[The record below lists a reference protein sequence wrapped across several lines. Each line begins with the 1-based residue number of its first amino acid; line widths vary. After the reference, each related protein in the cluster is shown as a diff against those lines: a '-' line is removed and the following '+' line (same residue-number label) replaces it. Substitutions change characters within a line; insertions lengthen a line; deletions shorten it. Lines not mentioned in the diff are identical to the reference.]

1 MIQNYHKKMSKNLT
15 KLICLGLLCSYSFV
29 SAQNKVDTITV
40 IKEPIVVS
48 PPTENKDK
56 VDVQFY
62 GFIRNDI
69 FMDTR
74 QMIGA
79 GETLV
84 TLYPKDRYLDVN
96 GADINDASKFH
107 MLSIV
112 SRAGVNL
119 KGPELL
125 GAKTSGILE
134 GEFFGATEGGINEF
148 RLRHAY
154 VMLDWKKTQ
163 LGIGQY
169 WHPFVVLE
177 ALPNV
182 VNYGTGAPVYA
193 LNRNPQV
200 RLTHK
205 FTDKLKVIAAL
216 HSQRDFTP
224 NTEPFRNS
232 GMPAAHLQLQ
242 YKSQIFTAGIAA
254 QYENLKPKL
263 VSGNP
268 PIKSNERVENVSF
281 MAYSKLNTKPLQVT
295 VAGYLMQDASSF
307 VQLGGIVGYQP
318 TPQSVEVYKPM
329 NTHSMW
335 IDIQQNSK
343 GKFSAGVFAG
353 YIRNNGVKNPI
364 EGAAATSYGV
374 TTTWGA
380 VSATPGTRTV
390 NYLYK
395 IVPRLDYT
403 VSKALK
409 FRFEID
415 RSTAQWADATIKGTG
430 TENKYLANNNRFHL
444 TTLFNF

>member
-1 MIQNYHKKMSKNLT
+1 M
-15 KLICLGLLCSYSFV
+15 GLLCHYGFV
-29 SAQNKVDTITV
+29 SAQNTPIDSLEVKKVETALPEV
-40 IKEPIVVS
+40 
-48 PPTENKDK
+48 NKDK

-84 TLYPKDRYLDVN
+84 TLYPKDRLLDVN

-193 LNRNPQV
+193 LNRNPQI

-205 FTDKLKVIAAL
+205 FTDQFKLIAAL

-242 YKSQIFTAGIAA
+242 YKSKAFTAGIAA

-263 VSGNP
+263 SSGNP
-268 PIKSNERVENVSF
+268 PIKSNERVDNVSF

-295 VAGYLMQDASSF
+295 IAGYLMQDASSF
-307 VQLGGIVGYQP
+307 VQLGGIVGYQTAP
-318 TPQSVEVYKPM
+318 DALETYKTM

-335 IDIQQNSK
+335 VDLQQNTK
-343 GKFSAGVFAG
+343 GKVAVGLFAG
-353 YIRNNGVKNPI
+353 YIRNNGVKNPVENAI
-364 EGAAATSYGV
+364 ASTSYGV
-374 TTTWGA
+374 TTNWGA
-380 VSATPGTRTV
+380 ISATPGTRTV

-395 IVPRLDYT
+395 VIPRVDYT
-403 VSKALK
+403 LSKALK

-415 RSTAQWADATIKGTG
+415 HSTAQWADATRRGTG
-430 TENKYLANNNRFHL
+430 TENKYLADNTRFHL

>member
-1 MIQNYHKKMSKNLT
+1 MSRNFIKMIC
-15 KLICLGLLCSYSFV
+15 IGFLCHYSSV
-29 SAQNKVDTITV
+29 SAQSTTDTLRIM
-40 IKEPIVVS
+40 KEQPELKS
-48 PPTENKDK
+48 PQQNKDK
-56 VDVQFY
+56 VEAQLY

-69 FMDTR
+69 FYDTR

-84 TLYPKDRYLDVN
+84 PLYPKDRLLDVN
-96 GADINDASKFH
+96 GADINDASRFH

-112 SRAGVNL
+112 SRAGLNL

-154 VMLDWKKTQ
+154 VMLDWEKTQ

-182 VNYGTGAPVYA
+182 ANYGTGAPVYA

-205 FTDKLKVIAAL
+205 LTDHLKVIAAV

-224 NTEPFRNS
+224 NNEPFRNS

-242 YKSQIFTAGIAA
+242 YKTQNFTAGIAG
-254 QYENLKPKL
+254 QYENLKPKIS
-263 VSGNP
+263 SGTP
-268 PIKSNERVENVSF
+268 AIKSNERVQNLSF
-281 MAYSKLNTKPLQVT
+281 MAYTKLNTKPLQVT
-295 VAGYLMQDASSF
+295 LAGYLMQDASSF
-307 VQLGGIVGYQP
+307 VQLGGIVGYQTSP
-318 TPQSVEVYKPM
+318 TAVETYKPM
-329 NTHSMW
+329 NTHSFWM
-335 IDIQQNSK
+335 DLQQNSK
-343 GKFSAGVFAG
+343 GKLAVGLFTG
-353 YIRNNGVKNPI
+353 YVRNNGVKDPV
-364 EGAAATSYGV
+364 EGAVATTYGV
-374 TTTWGA
+374 TTNWGA
-380 VSATPGTRTV
+380 VSATKGGRTV
-390 NYLYK
+390 NYMYK
-395 IVPRLDYT
+395 FIPRLDFT
-403 VSKALK
+403 LSKALK
-409 FRFEID
+409 FRLEYD
-415 RSTAQWADATIKGTG
+415 RSVAQWADATIKGTG
-430 TENKYLANNNRFHL
+430 TENKYIASNNRFQI

>member
-1 MIQNYHKKMSKNLT
+1 MSKNLT
-15 KLICLGLLCSYSFV
+15 KRICLGLLCGHSFV
-29 SAQNKVDTITV
+29 LAQIKADTIEA
-40 IKEPIVVS
+40 IKEPIVIS
-48 PPTENKDK
+48 PPAENNDK

-268 PIKSNERVENVSF
+268 PIKSNEHVENVSF

-307 VQLGGIVGYQP
+307 VQLGGIVGYQE

-343 GKFSAGVFAG
+343 GK
-353 YIRNNGVKNPI
+353 
-364 EGAAATSYGV
+364 
-374 TTTWGA
+374 
-380 VSATPGTRTV
+380 
-390 NYLYK
+390 
-395 IVPRLDYT
+395 
-403 VSKALK
+403 
-409 FRFEID
+409 
-415 RSTAQWADATIKGTG
+415 
-430 TENKYLANNNRFHL
+430 
-444 TTLFNF
+444 

>member
-1 MIQNYHKKMSKNLT
+1 MSKNLT
-15 KLICLGLLCSYSFV
+15 KLACLAIFCSYSYV
-29 SAQNKVDTITV
+29 SAQQKTTDSVVVEKVELIQ
-40 IKEPIVVS
+40 PR
-48 PPTENKDK
+48 ENKDK

-79 GETLV
+79 GEALV
-84 TLYPKDRYLDVN
+84 PLYPKDRLSDVN
-96 GADINDASKFH
+96 GADINAASKFH

-154 VMLDWKKTQ
+154 VMLDWEKTQ

-182 VNYGTGAPVYA
+182 ANYGTGAPVYA

-205 FTDKLKVIAAL
+205 FTDKFKVIAAL

-232 GMPAAHLQLQ
+232 GMPAAHLQFQ
-242 YKSQIFTAGIAA
+242 YKSQVFTAGIGA

-263 VSGNP
+263 SSGNP
-268 PIKSNERVENVSF
+268 PVKSNERVENVSF

-295 VAGYLMQDASSF
+295 FAGYLMQDASSF
-307 VQLGGIVGYQP
+307 VQLGGIVGYQTSP
-318 TPQSVEVYKPM
+318 TAVETYKPM

-335 IDIQQNSK
+335 IDLQQNST
-343 GKFSAGVFAG
+343 GKFSFGLFAG
-353 YIRNNGVKNPI
+353 YVRNNGVKDPV
-364 EGAAATSYGV
+364 EGAIASTSYGV
-374 TTTWGA
+374 TTNWGA
-380 VSATPGTRTV
+380 ISATPGTRTV

-395 IVPRLDYT
+395 VVPRLDLT
-403 VSKALK
+403 LSKALK
-409 FRFEID
+409 FRLEYD

-430 TENKYLANNNRFHL
+430 TENKYLANNNRFQL

>member
-1 MIQNYHKKMSKNLT
+1 MSRNLV
-15 KLICLGLLCSYSFV
+15 KLVCVGFLCLYS
-29 SAQNKVDTITV
+29 SALAQNITDTAKVV
-40 IKEPIVVS
+40 KAEIKVEKPA
-48 PPTENKDK
+48 ENKDK
-56 VDVQFY
+56 VEVQFY

-84 TLYPKDRYLDVN
+84 PLYPKDRLLDVN

-154 VMLDWKKTQ
+154 VMLDWEKTQ

-182 VNYGTGAPVYA
+182 ANYGTGAPVYA

-200 RLTHK
+200 RVTHK
-205 FTDKLKVIAAL
+205 FTKEFKLIAAL

-224 NTEPFRNS
+224 NNEPFRNS

-242 YKSQIFTAGIAA
+242 YKTPVVTAGIGA

-263 VSGNP
+263 SSGTP
-268 PIKSNERVENVSF
+268 AVKSNERVENFSF
-281 MAYSKLNTKPLQVT
+281 MAYSKFNTKPLQIT
-295 VAGYLMQDASSF
+295 LAGYLMQDASSF
-307 VQLGGIVGYQP
+307 VQLGGIVGYQTSP
-318 TPQSVEVYKPM
+318 TAVETYKPM
-329 NTHSMW
+329 NTHSFW
-335 IDIQQNSK
+335 IDLQQNSK
-343 GKFSAGVFAG
+343 SKLSFGLFSG
-353 YIRNNGVKNPI
+353 YIRNNGVKNPV
-364 EGAAATSYGV
+364 EGATATTYGV
-374 TTTWGA
+374 TTNWGA
-380 VSATPGTRTV
+380 VSASKGGRTV
-390 NYLYK
+390 NYMYK
-395 IVPRLDYT
+395 VVPRLDLT
-403 VSKALK
+403 LSKALK
-409 FRFEID
+409 FRFEYD
-415 RSTAQWADATIKGTG
+415 RSVAQWADATIKGTG
-430 TENKYLANNNRFHL
+430 VDNKYLANNKRFQI

>member
-1 MIQNYHKKMSKNLT
+1 MSKNFK
-15 KLICLGLLCSYSFV
+15 KLIFLGFLCSYANL
-29 SAQNKVDTITV
+29 SAQNVTDTMRIE
-40 IKEPIVVS
+40 KDSIVVS
-48 PPTENKDK
+48 TPTEDKDK
-56 VDVQFY
+56 VDVEFY

-84 TLYPKDRYLDVN
+84 PLYPRDRLLDVN

-112 SRAGVNL
+112 SRAGVKL

-154 VMLDWKKTQ
+154 FMMDWEKTQ

-193 LNRNPQV
+193 LNRNPQI

-205 FTDKLKVIAAL
+205 FTDNLKVIAAV

-242 YKSQIFTAGIAA
+242 YKTKTFTAGVAA

-263 VSGNP
+263 SSGNP
-268 PIKSNERVENVSF
+268 PIKSTERVENVSF
-281 MAYSKLNTKPLQVT
+281 MAYSKLNTKPLQIT

-307 VQLGGIVGYQP
+307 VQLGGIVGYQTSP
-318 TPQSVEVYKPM
+318 TAVETYKPM

-335 IDIQQNSK
+335 IDLQQNSK
-343 GKFSAGVFAG
+343 GRFSFGLFAG
-353 YIRNNGVKNPI
+353 YVRNNGVKDQV
-364 EGAAATSYGV
+364 EGATATSYGV
-374 TTTWGA
+374 TTNWGA
-380 VSATPGTRTV
+380 ISATPGGRTV

-395 IVPRLDYT
+395 VVPRLDFT
-403 VSKALK
+403 LSKALK
-409 FRFEID
+409 FRFEYD
-415 RSTAQWADATIKGTG
+415 RSTAQWADATTKGTG
-430 TENKYLANNNRFHL
+430 NANKYLADNNRFHL